1 MLVATI
7 DANLRCS
14 LLQYGR
20 HNVADV
26 AKEIEGKTHEE
37 VAEYSK
43 VFWRRYKELGDW
55 ERIIKNIE
63 RGEQRIQRQ
72 QDIMSALAAKLERYR
87 NPWQELRLQYGT
99 NKGKAYTGEPSR
111 HSHLYPCI
119 AVSVAPWT
127 HSAWSAAP
135 YALWWHFVRTLA
147 ERTSRCRG
155 GGPLHPL
162 HGPQARLRSLGR
174 AQGNDPRL
182 LALPL

>member
-1 MLVATI
+1 MPK
-7 DANLRCS
+7 LRS
-14 LLQYGR
+14 WLLQYGR

-99 NKGKAYTGEPSR
+99 NKGKAYTGELPR
-111 HSHLYPCI
+111 LSHLCHCI
-119 AVSVAPWT
+119 AVSGAPWM

-135 YALWWHFVRTLA
+135 HAL
-147 ERTSRCRG
+147 CR
-155 GGPLHPL
+155 
-162 HGPQARLRSLGR
+162 
-174 AQGNDPRL
+174 
-182 LALPL
+182 